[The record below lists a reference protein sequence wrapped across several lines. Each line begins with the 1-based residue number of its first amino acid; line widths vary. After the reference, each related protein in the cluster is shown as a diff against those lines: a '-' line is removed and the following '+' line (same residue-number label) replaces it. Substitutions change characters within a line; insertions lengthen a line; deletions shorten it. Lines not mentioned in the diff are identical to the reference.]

1 MGEAIVAGLV
11 GSGSLEASQI
21 VVAEPSHA
29 RRVQLASAYGVSTVS
44 DGSEAVAG
52 ADTVMIA
59 VKPQVIEPVVTAL
72 APFLAD
78 ALVISIAAGVTCAR
92 LESLL
97 PAGTPL
103 VRVMPNTPALV
114 GAGMSVVSGGAEA
127 THEQIALVADLF
139 GCIGEVVVLDEHL
152 LDACTAISGCG
163 PAYMALV
170 VDALANAG
178 ECEGLPREIAQM
190 LALVTM
196 RGTVELIEKTGETPE
211 AIIDAVSSPG
221 GATIAAMGELNGHG
235 VPAAFAAA
243 VRAARVRSRELGR

>member
-1 MGEAIVAGLV
+1 
-11 GSGSLEASQI
+11 
-21 VVAEPSHA
+21 
-29 RRVQLASAYGVSTVS
+29 
-44 DGSEAVAG
+44 
-52 ADTVMIA
+52 
-59 VKPQVIEPVVTAL
+59 
-72 APFLAD
+72 
-78 ALVISIAAGVTCAR
+78 
-92 LESLL
+92 
-97 PAGTPL
+97 
-103 VRVMPNTPALV
+103 
-114 GAGMSVVSGGAEA
+114 
-127 THEQIALVADLF
+127 
-139 GCIGEVVVLDEHL
+139 
-152 LDACTAISGCG
+152 
-163 PAYMALV
+163 MALV